1 MITSKKYL
9 PLYNAFMLGGIF
21 LMPQAEAGI
30 ELITPDINVL
40 APLEKGFD
48 EGGYI
53 GTSTRVGKTL
63 QDPHDIPQAVTSIT
77 KKIIEEQNAGSL
89 KEALRNVSGLTFNAA
104 EGGRAGDNMMLRGFY
119 TFGDMYLDG
128 IRDTAQYNRETFNL
142 EQIDVLRGSAAMLFG
157 RGQAGGVI
165 NQVTKTAT
173 LKDKNKITTSLG
185 QYDHYE
191 VKGDFNKKIGDTTAV
206 RVNLMNRDEGSW
218 RSNPS
223 TGAEPDVDRQGLGLS
238 ISTGIATRNQ
248 WTFNYTNLLTDDKP
262 DYGILFDSTT
272 KRPTTNFPSNYYW
285 GINKNFDK
293 SDTKIATLTHQYLF
307 DETTELRTQVRYA
320 DYYRA
325 YWAAAPNASAP
336 SIDGVTGRNNKTRK
350 SQTENFTIQTDF
362 NTQSKIYGM
371 KHEILIGAE
380 YLNEDAKRWS
390 LLNIGSSSAPLYN
403 ENFTTSSP
411 PTTYTGDTYA
421 LYAQDSIEFI
431 PHWKLVLGGRRDEL
445 KAKYSSAASPR
456 LSFGEWSLRTGL
468 SWQPTQTEHYYLSFS
483 DSFSPTADLY
493 QISGEANPPER
504 SDVTEIGAKWIF
516 MNGDLTFRTALY
528 RANKEYERN
537 TDLESSASILT
548 NKRRTDGL
556 EFEIA
561 GRITNRW
568 EIFGGIALMDSTIL
582 EVATNNPNGS
592 ADSRL
597 KGQTARNTPP
607 YTLNVWS
614 TYKLDDHWKVGGGIE
629 AKGERYVYTPSSTNA
644 SSIFTSSGKFNP
656 NTAPAYKRFD
666 LMLAY
671 EAKDYTLRANAQ
683 NVFDKV
689 YYDQVYDNGG
699 FTVPGTRR
707 KLIFTAEYKF

>member
-1 MITSKKYL
+1 MIK
-9 PLYNAFMLGGIF
+9 PLSPSLCASFMIGGIF
-21 LMPQAEAGI
+21 ITSQADAGVDLM
-30 ELITPDINVL
+30 TPRIDVIPTNQL
-40 APLEKGFD
+40 KFD
-48 EGGYI
+48 EGTYMGS
-53 GTSTRVGKTL
+53 STRVGKTL
-63 QDPHDIPQAVTSIT
+63 QDPHDIPQAVTTIT

-173 LKDKNKITTSLG
+173 LKDKNKITASLG
-185 QYDHYE
+185 QYDHFE
-191 VKGDFNKKIGDTTAV
+191 LKGDFNKKIGDTTAV
-206 RVNLMNRDEGSW
+206 RVNVMNRDEGSW

-223 TGAEPDVDRQGLGLS
+223 SGAEPDIDRQGLGLS
-238 ISTGIATRNQ
+238 ISTGIATKNQ
-248 WTFNYTNLLTDDKP
+248 WTFNYTNLLTNDKP

-272 KRPTTNFPSNYYW
+272 KRPTKNFPNNYYW
-285 GINKNFDK
+285 GIDKNFDK

-325 YWAAAPNASAP
+325 YWAAAPNATTP
-336 SIDGVTGRNNKTRK
+336 SIDGVTGGNNKTRK
-350 SQTENFTIQTDF
+350 SQTENITLQTDF

-390 LLNIGSSSAPLYN
+390 LLNIGSSGAPLYN
-403 ENFTTSSP
+403 ENFTTSSS

-468 SWQPTQTEHYYLSFS
+468 SWQPTQTAHYYLSFS

-493 QISGEANPPER
+493 QISGAAYPPER
-504 SDVTEIGAKWIF
+504 SDVTEIGAKWLF
-516 MNGDLTFRTALY
+516 MNGDLSFRSALY

-561 GRITNRW
+561 GRITSRW

-582 EVATNNPNGS
+582 EVATNLTGA

-607 YTLNVWS
+607 YTVNVWS

-629 AKGERYVYTPSSTNA
+629 AKGERYVYTPSTTNA
-644 SSIFTSSGKFNP
+644 SSIFTSTGEFNP
-656 NTAPAYKRFD
+656 NTAPAYTRFD

-683 NVFDKV
+683 NIFDKV

-699 FTVPGTRR
+699 FTVPGTRQ